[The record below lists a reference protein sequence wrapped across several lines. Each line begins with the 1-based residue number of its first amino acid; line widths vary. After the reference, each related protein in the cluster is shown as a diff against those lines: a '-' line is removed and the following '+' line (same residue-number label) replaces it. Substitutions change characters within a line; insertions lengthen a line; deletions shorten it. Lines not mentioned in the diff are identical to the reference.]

1 MALQAYQTAS
11 ARTESPRELEYR
23 LFGFVTGELMRAKA
37 EGRADLSKFAEA
49 IDRNRRMWSAF
60 AVDCSGEG
68 NELPK
73 ELRASIMSLSMWV
86 SRYSSDVIQ
95 DGAEIDA
102 LIEINK
108 SVMQGLAP
116 QQSAG

>member
-11 ARTESPRELEYR
+11 ARTKSPRELEYR
-23 LFGFVTGELMRAKA
+23 LFGFVTGELMRVQA
-37 EGRADLSKFAEA
+37 EGRTNLAKFAEA

-86 SRYSSDVIQ
+86 SRYSSEVIQ
-95 DGAEIDA
+95 EGADISE

-108 SVMQGLAP
+108 NVMQGLAP
-116 QQSAG
+116 RGA

>member
-1 MALQAYQTAS
+1 MALQAYQTTS

-23 LFGFVTGELMRAKA
+23 LFGFVTGELMRVKA
-37 EGRADLSKFAEA
+37 EGRENLQKFAEA
-49 IDRNRRMWSAF
+49 VDRNRRMWSAF

-73 ELRASIMSLSMWV
+73 DLRATIMSLSMWV
-86 SRYSSDVIQ
+86 SRYSSEVIQ
-95 DGAEIDA
+95 DGADIEA

-108 SVMQGLAP
+108 SVMQGLSP
-116 QQSAG
+116 QQGG